1 MAPPS
6 LRELLE
12 GACGDR
18 PRCGTAAERRSAGHL
33 MAAVPTWISE
43 LLDLHFLHAVGA
55 LADQGEEFGA
65 GFFGVA
71 EAAQHRA
78 GNGRGVLL
86 FYAAHHHAEMARFD
100 DHAHALRFDDLLDGL
115 GDLRGEA
122 LLNLEAAREKFDEA
136 RNLAESN
143 HAALGDVGD
152 VHLAEKWQQMVLA
165 QTEHL
170 DVFDDHH
177 LIVADGEQSSLE
189 ESLGIFA

>member
-43 LLDLHFLHAVGA
+43 LLDLHFLHAIGA

-65 GFFGVA
+65 GFFRVA
-71 EAAQHRA
+71 EAAQHRT
-78 GNGRGVLL
+78 GDGRGVLL

-100 DHAHALRFDDLLDGL
+100 DHADALRLNNFLDGL
-115 GDLRGEA
+115 GDLGGEA
-122 LLNLEAAREKFDEA
+122 LLNLQATREQFNEA
-136 RNLAESN
+136 RNFAESDHTPIGN
-143 HAALGDVGD
+143 VGNM
-152 VHLAEKWQQMVLA
+152 HFAE
-165 QTEHL
+165 E
-170 DVFDDHH
+170 
-177 LIVADGEQSSLE
+177 
-189 ESLGIFA
+189 